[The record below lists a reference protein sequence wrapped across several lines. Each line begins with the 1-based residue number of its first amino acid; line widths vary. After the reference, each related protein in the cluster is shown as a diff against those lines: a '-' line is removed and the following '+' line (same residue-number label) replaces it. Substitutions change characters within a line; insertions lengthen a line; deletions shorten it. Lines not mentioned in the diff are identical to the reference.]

1 MQCVAI
7 DLHDET
13 VGLASGRNG
22 LCDQTACDVVRARS
36 GSAIGSGNVE
46 ADPAGGRR
54 RVQRYREGETGGAT
68 VAFVGADVVD
78 AQPRQV
84 IVAQGTGGTGRRA
97 ALMPGAGGEGQRHGL
112 VRFGNRVRDGRD
124 AHGRAGGTCAD
135 HQRRTDC
142 GVVGTAGSGAAQ
154 AAHRHSR

>member
-1 MQCVAI
+1 MSK
-7 DLHDET
+7 LT
-13 VGLASGRNG
+13 P
-22 LCDQTACDVVRARS
+22 
-36 GSAIGSGNVE
+36 
-46 ADPAGGRR
+46 PAGA
-54 RVQRYREGETGGAT
+54 GAFSDT
-68 VAFVGADVVD
+68 VK
-78 AQPRQV
+78 PRQV

-97 ALMPGAGGEGQRHGL
+97 DLMPGAGGEGQHHGL